1 MLWNGNDPSFPHP
14 TPDFSGSC
22 AGFLWVRFLFCSSM
36 DGETSSAFAVEE
48 IDKVFWEFDMQD
60 FTPKMGRAQEPM
72 PDADMSASP
81 EKTSPD
87 STDFVPLSASVEG
100 AVEDMFEMQA
110 IPESVLVSA
119 LEMDS
124 VAPSVQVSSLTSA
137 PDPHSAPDSAAF
149 EASDTHAALGAE
161 KAHAGE
167 SLTGPVV
174 QSADTSDI
182 DGTYMIPDPVW
193 VMGEGRIGSYCL
205 VMCVFISQNLS

>member
-22 AGFLWVRFLFCSSM
+22 AGFLRVRCLFCSSM
-36 DGETSSAFAVEE
+36 DGETSSALAVEE
-48 IDKVFWEFDMQD
+48 IDKDFWEFDMQD
-60 FTPKMGRAQEPM
+60 FTPEAGLAQEPM

-87 STDFVPLSASVEG
+87 STDFVLLSASVEA
-100 AVEDMFEMQA
+100 AVKDMQA
-110 IPESVLVSA
+110 IPESVLA

-124 VAPSVQVSSLTSA
+124 VVPSVQVSSLTSA

-174 QSADTSDI
+174 QSAGTSDS

-193 VMGEGRIGSYCL
+193 VMGGGRIGSYCL
-205 VMCVFISQNLS
+205 VSVS

>member
-1 MLWNGNDPSFPHP
+1 
-14 TPDFSGSC
+14 
-22 AGFLWVRFLFCSSM
+22 M
-36 DGETSSAFAVEE
+36 DGETSSALAVEE
-48 IDKVFWEFDMQD
+48 IDKDFWEFDMQD
-60 FTPKMGRAQEPM
+60 FTPEAGRAQEPM

-87 STDFVPLSASVEG
+87 STDFVLLSASVEAG
-100 AVEDMFEMQA
+100 VKDMQA
-110 IPESVLVSA
+110 IPESVLA

-124 VAPSVQVSSLTSA
+124 VVPSVQVSSLTSA
-137 PDPHSAPDSAAF
+137 PDPHLAPDSAAF

-174 QSADTSDI
+174 QSSGTSDS

-193 VMGEGRIGSYCL
+193 VTGGGRIGSYCL
-205 VMCVFISQNLS
+205 VSVS